1 MAAAEPT
8 PEPEIANKVVAA
20 LVGALFALI
29 VLGGFAA
36 ATAAS
41 YDNDTHAD
49 ETHLDDG
56 DGHDDDGHGDD
67 HDDDHDNG

>member
-20 LVGALFALI
+20 IVGALFALI

-41 YDNDTHAD
+41 YDNDSHAD
-49 ETHLDDG
+49 EKSHDDG
-56 DGHDDDGHGDD
+56 DHAEEKD
-67 HDDDHDNG
+67 DDDHADG